1 MSMEQKQSAAKGQ
14 PRFLLEQAGR
24 VLWGWLRAPH
34 RWAAFW
40 AALLGGFA
48 CHMYV
53 FTNMLPNHDW
63 QHNFYAT
70 QNWISSGR
78 WFLQYACEPSSFAIL
93 PWLTGV
99 LSVVLLAGTAVLTV
113 DVLDLHRPMLA
124 GAAAL
129 MMVCFP
135 AVGSTCTYIYT
146 MDGYMLAL
154 FLSALAVWCM
164 ERWPKKVLGCIP
176 AALCMGFSM
185 GIYQAYGA
193 VMLMLFCFMLVLK
206 MLRRLPPLKEM
217 FLYAVR
223 MAATA
228 AGGFAVYYLMLQVVM
243 RLTGVELGGYQGIDN
258 LGSGLSL
265 SPQGLMTLV
274 QMVLNAA
281 YHGYKFLTA
290 DLPALGGVATAGK
303 LVWLLYGCAALLWCV
318 LAVARRQWKRWWAIP
333 AQLAL
338 FCLVPVGVNYVQII
352 SPEVSFHLVMHYAAV
367 LVFVLSL
374 CLTQEVM
381 EEESLW
387 MGLRQAASVVV
398 PVACVV
404 LAFLWA
410 VMTNRGY
417 TNMQYQY
424 EETYADLVRL
434 ADRIEQCEGYTP
446 DMKLWLS
453 DNEWPVTEDRTLG
466 DLTGL
471 SGMGGMKLF
480 DWLHY
485 RNDFMYLFGLK
496 FEQCSQEEYRA
507 IRETQEFQEMPN
519 WPSTGSVKVING
531 VMVVKT
537 DHEHVED

>member
-14 PRFLLEQAGR
+14 PKFLLEQAGR

-164 ERWPKKVLGCIP
+164 ERWPKKVLGCIS

-243 RLTGVELGGYQGIDN
+243 RLTGVELGGYPVSYTH
-258 LGSGLSL
+258 L
-265 SPQGLMTLV
+265 TLP
-274 QMVLNAA
+274 
-281 YHGYKFLTA
+281 T
-290 DLPALGGVATAGK
+290 P
-303 LVWLLYGCAALLWCV
+303 
-318 LAVARRQWKRWWAIP
+318 
-333 AQLAL
+333 
-338 FCLVPVGVNYVQII
+338 
-352 SPEVSFHLVMHYAAV
+352 V
-367 LVFVLSL
+367 LV
-374 CLTQEVM
+374 
-381 EEESLW
+381 
-387 MGLRQAASVVV
+387 
-398 PVACVV
+398 
-404 LAFLWA
+404 
-410 VMTNRGY
+410 
-417 TNMQYQY
+417 
-424 EETYADLVRL
+424 
-434 ADRIEQCEGYTP
+434 
-446 DMKLWLS
+446 
-453 DNEWPVTEDRTLG
+453 
-466 DLTGL
+466 
-471 SGMGGMKLF
+471 
-480 DWLHY
+480 
-485 RNDFMYLFGLK
+485 
-496 FEQCSQEEYRA
+496 
-507 IRETQEFQEMPN
+507 
-519 WPSTGSVKVING
+519 
-531 VMVVKT
+531 
-537 DHEHVED
+537 